1 MARLCADENL
11 PFPTVTA
18 LRELGHDV
26 VTIDDAGLGDRSLQD
41 EAVLDIAR
49 ADGRAVVTLN
59 RWHFVRLHAERPE
72 HAGIVVCTF
81 DRDFVALARRI
92 DNAVRGAGSLDGQLV
107 RVNRPGA

>member
-1 MARLCADENL
+1 M
-11 PFPTVTA
+11 TA

-81 DRDFVALARRI
+81 DRDFVGLARRI
-92 DNAVRGAGSLDGQLV
+92 DDAVRGAGSLDGQLV
-107 RVNRPGA
+107 RVNRPRS